1 MEMRMPMD
9 QFDHN
14 ARRKNKYK
22 ENEKIL
28 YVVKMQRKKAIQE
41 THNGTN

>member
-1 MEMRMPMD
+1 MRMPMD